1 MKIYHWLMG
10 LLFPPRCILCRRVL
24 KKEELDLCRSCRSD
38 TPDYCGGKRK
48 LQFLDSFCAIWYY
61 RGNVR
66 SSLLRYKFGY
76 ARSYAHD
83 YGRLLAGKLL
93 QEYPDGFDVLTWV
106 PISARRRRSRGYDQ
120 SRLLAR
126 RTALELGLPCVQ
138 TLRKIRHNPAQSRQA
153 DAAARR
159 ANVLGVYAAEK
170 AESIKGKRILLIDDV
185 ITTGATLSECSKVL
199 RAAGAETV
207 ACATLAATRETTGT
221 NQK

>member
-1 MKIYHWLMG
+1 MKVFRWL
-10 LLFPPRCILCRRVL
+10 
-24 KKEELDLCRSCRSD
+24 LDLLYPPKCVFCGRLLRENETDLCEGCRTRLPTVNESV
-38 TPDYCGGKRK
+38 KRGS
-48 LQFLDSFCAIWYY
+48 FYTGCCCVYYYEGTVRDS
-61 RGNVR
+61 V
-66 SSLLRYKFGY
+66 LRYKFRSMRQY
-76 ARSYAHD
+76 ADA
-83 YGRLLAGKLL
+83 YGRLLAMRLL
-93 QEYPDGFDVLTWV
+93 RQGETYDLLTWV

-120 SRLLAR
+120 ARLLAR